1 MSAARGEDCGR
12 SMMIGGSRRHAK
24 TAPAGG
30 SAEAVNLV
38 GRFTP
43 QMGGEGIWG
52 AKTNLGLPTLI
63 SGATQNARRIP
74 WGHPALA
81 ELFVESNPQI
91 VCVGF
96 ASTGTYAGNTNVRID
111 LMTDGL
117 TASP

>member
-43 QMGGEGIWG
+43 WIGGRLGVWG
-52 AKTNLGLPTLI
+52 ARNDPGLPTPN
-63 SGATQNARRIP
+63 STARNAVELGTKNGPGLRR
-74 WGHPALA
+74 
-81 ELFVESNPQI
+81 
-91 VCVGF
+91 
-96 ASTGTYAGNTNVRID
+96 STGAN
-111 LMTDGL
+111 
-117 TASP
+117 